1 MRLLKLDTGLRLP
14 TLQQAFAAT
23 PPAGL
28 QEFWLEQAGQFAQ
41 VESPGHGL
49 MALQYTESGLKL
61 SQHRGAEA
69 EFMTMC
75 QWLRAQQIAAGES
88 LPADDRPH
96 VLQSL
101 PNGADADAADD
112 AEESDA
118 DADESAPATAPIL
131 KTAGDFYTDPEFLAR
146 GWQAFF
152 PQATALNF
160 EIGCG
165 YGHFLAWLAPR
176 HRQQAFIGVDIVSKI
191 LRKAEKRLRRIDK
204 GAANVLLAKLDA
216 LLSLEEL
223 IARASLDHLYILFPD
238 PWPKSLMRRSLRA
251 DTLPL
256 FASRLKAG
264 GRLIFVSDDPD
275 YSRDARELLDA
286 SPLFEAAEF
295 PPIEV
300 KTKYEQKWLAQAKTI
315 TRLAYRRVQRDDL
328 PDTGSWPGYA
338 LQPAHSLPDW
348 QPERLERIRANFAL
362 KVFKHRNLSFKLDAC
377 YSASRSRALRFRL
390 ILAPGGSSLAQH
402 SWLSLDAQGSLQA
415 APGSWLPC
423 LNQREMIL
431 AEIAGYL
438 SALSA

>member
-14 TLQQAFAAT
+14 ALQQAFAAT

-28 QEFWLEQAGQFAQ
+28 QEFWLEQACQFAQ
-41 VESPGHGL
+41 VESPSHGL
-49 MALQYTESGLKL
+49 MALQYTEKGLKL
-61 SQHRGAEA
+61 SQHRGDEA
-69 EFMTMC
+69 EFISMC
-75 QWLRAQQIAAGES
+75 QWLRDRQRAAGES
-88 LPADDRPH
+88 PPADANSPG
-96 VLQSL
+96 LQSL
-101 PNGADADAADD
+101 PGS
-112 AEESDA
+112 E
-118 DADESAPATAPIL
+118 DADEDADRDERDDAGSAAATASIL
-131 KTAGDFYTDPEFLAR
+131 KSAGDFYTDPEFLAR

-152 PQATALNF
+152 PQASALNF

-191 LRKAEKRLRRIDK
+191 LRKAEKRLKRTDN

-223 IARASLDHLYILFPD
+223 IAPASLDHLYILFPD
-238 PWPKSLMRRSLRA
+238 PWPKSLMRRSLRP

-286 SPLFEAAEF
+286 SPLFDAAEF

-315 TRLAYRRVQRDDL
+315 TRLAYRRLPQAGL

-338 LQPAHSLPDW
+338 LQPSRQLPDW
-348 QPERLERIRANFAL
+348 RSEKLARIRANFAL
-362 KVFKHRNLSFKLDAC
+362 KVFKHQQLSFKLDAC
-377 YSASRSRALRFRL
+377 YTASRSQALRFRL
-390 ILAPGGSSLAQH
+390 IIAPGGSSLAQH
-402 SWLSLDAQGSLQA
+402 CWLALDADGSLQA

-423 LNQREMIL
+423 LTQREAIL
-431 AEIAGYL
+431 AEIADYL
-438 SALSA
+438 SALSV